1 MRIIYMGTP
10 AFAVAPLEQL
20 LATGANIVAVVTT
33 ANKPAGRGQKLT
45 ESAVKQFADA
55 QNIPVLQ
62 PTNLKDPEFL
72 NQLSAYQADLFIVV
86 AFRMLPMEVWQM
98 PSLGTF
104 NLHASLLPQYRG
116 AAPINW
122 AIINAEKETGV
133 TTFFLK
139 HQIDTGDIIFQEK
152 LSIDTQDTA
161 GSLHDKLMHL
171 GANLVVKT
179 WQAIASN
186 TAPNVSQESILAN
199 HQWTLDT
206 LKHAPKIFK
215 NDCQIDW
222 QLPASSIAAKIK
234 GLSPYPSATS
244 LLNNLNL
251 KIYEASILAE
261 TPDKAPGT
269 METDGQTFLRFAAK
283 DAWINILDLQLE
295 GKKRMQI
302 VEFLRGWRLQ

>member
-1 MRIIYMGTP
+1 MGTP

-20 LATGANIVAVVTT
+20 LAAGANIVAVVTT

-171 GANLVVKT
+171 GAHLAVKT

-186 TAPNVSQESILAN
+186 TAPNVSQESILAK
-199 HQWTLDT
+199 HQWSLDT

-234 GLSPYPSATS
+234 GLSPYPSATT

-261 TPDKAPGT
+261 TPDKAAGT
-269 METDGQTFLRFAAK
+269 METDGQTYLRFATK

>member
-1 MRIIYMGTP
+1 
-10 AFAVAPLEQL
+10 
-20 LATGANIVAVVTT
+20 
-33 ANKPAGRGQKLT
+33 
-45 ESAVKQFADA
+45 
-55 QNIPVLQ
+55 
-62 PTNLKDPEFL
+62 
-72 NQLSAYQADLFIVV
+72 
-86 AFRMLPMEVWQM
+86 M

-171 GANLVVKT
+171 GAHLVVKT

-199 HQWTLDT
+199 HHWTLDT

-234 GLSPYPSATS
+234 GLSPYPSAS
-244 LLNNLNL
+244 SQLKDLNL

-261 TPDKAPGT
+261 TPDKAAGT
-269 METDGQTFLRFAAK
+269 METDGQTYLRFAAK

>member
-1 MRIIYMGTP
+1 MGTP

-20 LATGANIVAVVTT
+20 LAAGANIVAVVTT
-33 ANKPAGRGQKLT
+33 ANKPAGRGQKMT

-171 GANLVVKT
+171 GAHLAVKT

-186 TAPNVSQESILAN
+186 TAPNVSQESILAK
-199 HQWTLDT
+199 HQWSLDT

-234 GLSPYPSATS
+234 GLSPYPSATT

-261 TPDKAPGT
+261 TPDKAAGT
-269 METDGQTFLRFAAK
+269 METDGQTYLRFATK